1 MKKSML
7 LSTIAMIVVVV
18 VALSTATFA
27 WFTSQT
33 SSTIQGTMT
42 IQSGRDIL
50 VSVWNKTASTWDL
63 TDEIALDQTGVAP
76 FAPKATVGTY
86 VAHGATTAVAF
97 AYNNETNWFTVT
109 KNPNVAYS
117 GFGSFA
123 LDDEAN
129 DDPNVTT
136 AGLKVVAKTFQ
147 IAKASIQDNKDIKIS
162 IDLSTPGLS
171 QNDLD
176 AMRATKVVLV
186 VTSYDAAGAK
196 GATTLYGTQYN
207 YDGETTALTD
217 STGEAIANPT
227 NTTVIAGKL
236 DTASTLT
243 ADESAVVTTLGSA
256 SGENKEWKV
265 TSGDTTG
272 LFKNITKNITYT
284 SGYTYEITA
293 FIWLDGFAAVDT
305 MAAKQVSVNIGIG
318 LAA

>member
-27 WFTSQT
+27 WFTSQS
-33 SSTIQGTMT
+33 SSTIEGTMT
-42 IQSGRDIL
+42 IQTGRDIL
-50 VSVWNKTASTWDL
+50 VSVWNNTSSTWDL
-63 TDEIALDQTGVAP
+63 TDNIALDQTNVAP

-86 VAHGATTAVAF
+86 VSHGPTTAVTF
-97 AYNNETNWFTVT
+97 AYNNDTNWFTVT
-109 KNPNVAYS
+109 KNPGVAYS
-117 GFGSFA
+117 GFASYD
-123 LDDEAN
+123 LDAADA
-129 DDPNVTT
+129 DPNLTT
-136 AGLKVVAKTFQ
+136 TDLKVVAKTFQ
-147 IAKASIQDNKDIKIS
+147 IAKASIQDDKDIKIS

-207 YDGETTALTD
+207 YDGNTTELTD
-217 STGEAIANPT
+217 ATGEALKNAD

-236 DTASTLT
+236 DTTATLT
-243 ADESAVVTTLGSA
+243 ADGTAVVTTLGTS
-256 SGENKEWKV
+256 SGENAEWKA
-265 TSGDTTG
+265 TSGDPTG
-272 LFKNITKNITYT
+272 LFKNITNNITYT

-305 MAAKQVSVNIGIG
+305 MAAKQVSVNIGVG